1 MGDVARSDVP
11 SDGDAVTIY
20 VGIDPGA
27 NGGFAFIPHG
37 DPPSA
42 FPLTLPSLVGFLRT
56 FGADLEPVRRDIHV
70 GVELV
75 HAMPGQGV
83 TSMFSF
89 GQRYGEV
96 LGVLAAFGITP
107 TLVPPQV
114 WQAVMFKEMGADGVQ
129 LTTKQKSIMVAR
141 ACFPSVDL
149 TPPGKR
155 TFHDGMADALCIAE
169 YMRLRGAAPRAG
181 EADFAAGLRDL

>member
-1 MGDVARSDVP
+1 MGHVARP
-11 SDGDAVTIY
+11 DGGPVTVY

-27 NGGFAFIPHG
+27 NGGVAAVYDHSFL
-37 DPPSA
+37 SA
-42 FPLTLPSLVGFLRT
+42 EAEPLTLPNLVRSFLT
-56 FGADLEPVRRDIHV
+56 FQAAKRAIVV

-83 TSMFSF
+83 TGMFSF

-114 WQAVMFKEMGADGVQ
+114 WQTVIFKGMGADGSKP
-129 LTTKQKSIMVAR
+129 TTKEKSIMVAR
-141 ACFPSVDL
+141 AVFPTVDL
-149 TPPGKR
+149 KPPGKR

-169 YMRLRGAAPRAG
+169 YMRLRGQAK
-181 EADFAAGLRDL
+181 

>member
-1 MGDVARSDVP
+1 M
-11 SDGDAVTIY
+11 TIY

-27 NGGFAFIPHG
+27 NGGIATLDDAG
-37 DPPSA
+37 RVGA
-42 FPLTLPSLVGFLRT
+42 QPLTVAVLASVMRNYAAWDER
-56 FGADLEPVRRDIHV
+56 ADWPQPIV

-114 WQAVMFKEMGADGVQ
+114 WQAVVLLKGFDK
-129 LTTKQKSIMVAR
+129 TTLRGTKVASIGY
-141 ACFPSVDL
+141 CQQQFPSL
-149 TPPGKR
+149 NLIPPGKR
-155 TFHDGMADALCIAE
+155 VPHDGMADALCIAE
-169 YMRLRGAAPRAG
+169 YMRLRG
-181 EADFAAGLRDL
+181 